1 MLFKE
6 FYRLKSLE
14 RYDKIYPLIHI
25 ITEDNKLVFEK
36 LKNNICGGLSLVFH
50 RYHERDVTYIQ
61 RCKYIN
67 GKWELDLKGNLVKN
81 IVPFDANALYLWC
94 LGQNMPCGKLQ
105 YIPKSEVD
113 LSTIF
118 GFIEVDI
125 IVPEQLYNYFSEFP
139 PIVKN
144 IEYSNN
150 ICGEYTTT
158 LLNNK
163 FSKSRKLIATL
174 KGEKLLIKSTRLKWL
189 VEHGCIITKIYGV
202 IEAIPRK
209 IFANFMNWVSDERR
223 KGVID
228 QKYAIIAECCK
239 TIGNSSFGRTIM
251 DKNKHKDIK
260 YGDETKFNKCKIKF
274 TFYNSDKYENVYEI
288 VLNKESIK

>member
-1 MLFKE
+1 
-6 FYRLKSLE
+6 
-14 RYDKIYPLIHI
+14 
-25 ITEDNKLVFEK
+25 
-36 LKNNICGGLSLVFH
+36 
-50 RYHERDVTYIQ
+50 
-61 RCKYIN
+61 
-67 GKWELDLKGNLVKN
+67 
-81 IVPFDANALYLWC
+81 
-94 LGQNMPCGKLQ
+94 MPCGKLQ
-105 YIPKSEVD
+105 YVPKSEVD
-113 LSTIF
+113 LNSIF

-125 IVPEQLYNYFSEFP
+125 IVPEDLYNYFGEFP
-139 PIVKN
+139 PIVEN

-150 ICGEYTTT
+150 ICGDYTTT

-163 FSKSRKLIATL
+163 FSKSKKLIATL
-174 KGEKLLIKSTRLKWL
+174 KGEKLLIKSTRLEWL

-223 KGVID
+223 KGDID

-260 YGDETKFNKCKIKF
+260 YGDEIKFNKCKNKF
-274 TFYNSDKYENVYEI
+274 TFYNCDKYHNVYEI
-288 VLNKESIK
+288 ILNKKI